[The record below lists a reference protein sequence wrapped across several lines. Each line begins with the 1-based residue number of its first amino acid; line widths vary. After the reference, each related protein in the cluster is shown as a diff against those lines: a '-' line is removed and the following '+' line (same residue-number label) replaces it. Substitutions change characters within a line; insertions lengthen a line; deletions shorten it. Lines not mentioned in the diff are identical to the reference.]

1 MPISKTRRTAVK
13 AAVAACVGFSSFF
26 VSAWDANAAPTVTLR
41 MSSSLQA
48 DMNSS
53 HFIWFDRFQSNLK
66 ASVGD
71 AVKIAYFPNN
81 MLGKESDVVQQ
92 VRLGAVDMMVSGTS
106 IWSTLSPEVGV
117 LDLGYLFTNNDHAG
131 RALDGKAGKILTE
144 LLLNKANVVTL
155 GYGFSLG
162 ARNVYT
168 KHLLKTPEDLKGVK
182 VRVLP
187 VPNFVATLKAMGAA
201 AVPMPF
207 GEIYSGLQMGVI
219 DGVEQDAPTVLAGK
233 FYEVAKFAT
242 LTQHIYNPIV
252 VTMNKASFD
261 RIPADLKP
269 SILKAADEATKYQR
283 LQAAKAE
290 VKAFDELKK
299 LGVTVT
305 ATDRDYF
312 AKTVKPVWGEFA
324 KQYPAVQPI
333 LEAVESVRK

>member
-1 MPISKTRRTAVK
+1 MKISNIRRASLKTAI
-13 AAVAACVGFSSFF
+13 AACVGLSSFF
-26 VSAWDANAAPTVTLR
+26 IPVMDVSAAPAVSLR
-41 MSSSLQA
+41 MSSSLQG

-53 HFIWFDRFQSNLK
+53 HYVWFDRFQSNLK

-71 AVKIAYFPNN
+71 AVKVTYFPNN

-106 IWSTLSPEVGV
+106 IWSTLSPEIGV
-117 LDLGYLFTNNDHAG
+117 LDLGYLFANNEHAG
-131 RALDGKAGKILTE
+131 RALDGNAGKILTDMF
-144 LLLNKANVVTL
+144 LKKGNVVTL

-168 KHLLKTPEDLKGVK
+168 RHALKTPEDLKGVK

-187 VPNFVATLKAMGAA
+187 VPNFVATLKSMGAA

-252 VTMNKASFD
+252 VTMNKASFE
-261 RIPADLKP
+261 RIPAELKP
-269 SILKAADEATKYQR
+269 AVLKAAEEATKYQR
-283 LQAAKAE
+283 LQAAQAE
-290 VKAFDELKK
+290 TKAFDELKK

-305 ATDRDYF
+305 STDRDLFY
-312 AKTVKPVWGEFA
+312 KSVKPIWGEFA

-333 LEAVESVRK
+333 LDAVESERK

>member
-1 MPISKTRRTAVK
+1 MSISKTRRATLK
-13 AAVAACVGFSSFF
+13 ATLAACVGLSGLLM
-26 VSAWDANAAPTVTLR
+26 SAANVTAAPTVNLR
-41 MSSSLQA
+41 MSSSLPG

-53 HFIWFDRFQSNLK
+53 HYVWFDRFQSNLK

-71 AVKIAYFPNN
+71 SVKIAYFPNN

-117 LDLGYLFTNNDHAG
+117 LDLGYLFTNNEHAG
-131 RALDGKAGKILTE
+131 RALDGNAGKILTG

-168 KHLLKTPEDLKGVK
+168 KNPLKTPEDLKGVK

-187 VPNFVATLKAMGAA
+187 VPNFVATLKAMGAS

-207 GEIYSGLQMGVI
+207 GEIYTGLQMGVI

-233 FYEVAKFAT
+233 FYEVAKYAT
-242 LTQHIYNPIV
+242 LTQHIFNPIV
-252 VTMNKASFD
+252 VTINKASFE
-261 RIPADLKP
+261 RIPAELKP
-269 SILKAADEATKYQR
+269 AVLKAADEATKYQR
-283 LQAAKAE
+283 LQAAEAE
-290 VKAFDELKK
+290 TRAFNELKK

-312 AKTVKPVWGEFA
+312 AKSVKPAWGEFA

>member
-1 MPISKTRRTAVK
+1 MSISKHRRTALKTV
-13 AAVAACVGFSSFF
+13 VAACVGLSGLLM
-26 VSAWDANAAPTVTLR
+26 SASVANAAPTVALR
-41 MSSSLQA
+41 MSSSLQG

-53 HFIWFDRFQSNLK
+53 HYVWFDRFQSSLK

-71 AVKIAYFPNN
+71 SVKITYFPNN

-117 LDLGYLFTNNDHAG
+117 LDLGYLFTNNEHAG
-131 RALDGKAGKILTE
+131 RALDGNAGKILTD
-144 LLLNKANVVTL
+144 LLLTKANVVTL

-168 KHLLKTPEDLKGVK
+168 KHLLKTADDLKGVK

-252 VTMNKASFD
+252 VTINKASFD
-261 RIPADLKP
+261 RIPAELKP
-269 SILKAADEATKYQR
+269 AILKAAEDATKYQR
-283 LQAAKAE
+283 LQAAEAE
-290 VKAFDELKK
+290 VRAFDELKK

-305 ATDRDYF
+305 TTDRDYF
-312 AKTVKPVWGEFA
+312 AKLVKPVWGEFA

-333 LEAVESVRK
+333 LDAVESVRK

>member
-1 MPISKTRRTAVK
+1 MMSRITRRTAVK
-13 AAVAACVGFSSFF
+13 TAVAACIGFSALLT
-26 VSAWDANAAPTVTLR
+26 SATVVHAAAPVTLR
-41 MSSSLQA
+41 VSSSLPG
-48 DMNSS
+48 DLNSS
-53 HFIWFDRFQSNLK
+53 HYVWFDRFQSNLK
-66 ASVGD
+66 SSVGD
-71 AVKIAYFPNN
+71 AVKLTYFANN

-106 IWSTLSPEVGV
+106 IWATLAPEVGV
-117 LDLGYLFTNNDHAG
+117 LDLGYLFTDNDHAG
-131 RALDGKAGKILTE
+131 RALDGKAGEVLTDILMK
-144 LLLNKANVVTL
+144 KANVKTL

-168 KHLLKTPEDLKGVK
+168 KHLLKTPEDLHGVK

-252 VTMNKASFD
+252 ATINKAAFD
-261 RIPADLKP
+261 RIPAEMQGA
-269 SILKAADEATKYQR
+269 IVKAADEATQYQR
-283 LQAAKAE
+283 KQAAEAE
-290 VKAFDELKK
+290 SRAFDELKK

-305 ATDRDYF
+305 PTDREVF
-312 AKTVKPVWGEFA
+312 AKDVKPVWAEFA
-324 KQYPAVQPI
+324 KQYPAVQPV
-333 LEAVESVRK
+333 LDAVESVRK